1 MESELAMSEKPLV
14 SVIVP
19 AYKVEKWIERC
30 VESVLAQTLTD
41 LECIVVDDGS
51 PDESGA
57 IADRLAERDP
67 RVRVIHQK
75 NGGLS
80 AARNV
85 GIDVARGATLYFLD
99 SDDYIDPDHLEIL
112 HSAMVG
118 TGAPMVVGGLVEVT
132 EAGDVLRRVLV
143 EPKVVDERGFWEAFE
158 ADHQE
163 EEYVEYIVSW
173 GKLYERSIFA
183 HERFDVGK
191 LHEDEL
197 IIHRL
202 VARAGRVAFADTA
215 GYRYVQTTGS
225 IMHTPK
231 PGPFYDAAE
240 GFLARSAYFEERGWM
255 DLAFSSLCEARG
267 SLVQCLEVNED
278 CLNDERFLKLRRES
292 FAAQKRFAPKTH
304 GDIKRRFDGLLFT
317 FAPRL
322 YVAMDAKRKV

>member
-1 MESELAMSEKPLV
+1 MSETPLV

-19 AYKVEKWIERC
+19 AYNVERWIERC

-41 LECIVVDDGS
+41 LEVIVVDDGS
-51 PDESGA
+51 PDNAGALADA
-57 IADRLAERDP
+57 IARRDP

-85 GIDVARGATLYFLD
+85 GIESARGSLLYFLD
-99 SDDYIDPDHLEIL
+99 SDDYIDPDCLEVL
-112 HSAMVG
+112 RGAMVG
-118 TGAPMVVGGLVEVT
+118 TGAAMAVGGLVEVD
-132 EAGDVLRRVLV
+132 EAGKELQRVLV
-143 EPKVVDERGFWEAFE
+143 EPKVVDERGYWDSFE
-158 ADHQE
+158 ADHQG

-173 GKLYERSIFA
+173 NKLYDRSIFD

-202 VARAGRVAFADTA
+202 VARAGKVAFANTS

-231 PGPFYDAAE
+231 PGPFLDAAE
-240 GFLARSAYFEERGWM
+240 GFLARSVYFEERGWT
-255 DLAFSSLCEARG
+255 DLAFSALCEARG
-267 SLVQCLEVNED
+267 SLVQCLETNPD
-278 CLNDERFLKLRRES
+278 SISDERFLKLKAGC
-292 FAAQKRFAPKTH
+292 FASQARFAPKTRREV
-304 GDIKRRFDGLLFT
+304 KRRFDGLFFT

-322 YVAMDAKRKV
+322 YVAMDAKRKL

>member
-1 MESELAMSEKPLV
+1 MSEKPLV

-19 AYKVEKWIERC
+19 AYNVERWIERC
-30 VESVLAQTLTD
+30 VESVLAQTLAD
-41 LECIVVDDGS
+41 LEVIVVDDGS
-51 PDESGA
+51 PDNAGA
-57 IADRLAERDP
+57 LADAIAERDP

-85 GIDVARGATLYFLD
+85 GIESARGSLLYFLD
-99 SDDYIDPDHLEIL
+99 SDDYIDPDCLEVL
-112 HSAMVG
+112 RGAMVG
-118 TGAPMVVGGLVEVT
+118 TGAAMAVGGLVEVD
-132 EAGDVLRRVLV
+132 EAGKELQRVLV
-143 EPKVVDERGFWEAFE
+143 EPKVVDERGYWDSFE
-158 ADHQE
+158 ADHQG

-173 GKLYERSIFA
+173 NKLYDRSIFD

-202 VARAGRVAFADTA
+202 VARAGKVAFANTS

-231 PGPFYDAAE
+231 PGPFLDAAE
-240 GFLARSAYFEERGWM
+240 GFLARSVYFEERGWT
-255 DLAFSSLCEARG
+255 DLAFSALCEARG
-267 SLVQCLEVNED
+267 SLVQCLETNPD
-278 CLNDERFLKLRRES
+278 SISDERFLKLKAGC
-292 FAAQKRFAPKTH
+292 FASQARFAPKTRREV
-304 GDIKRRFDGLLFT
+304 KRRFDGLFFT

-322 YVAMDAKRKV
+322 YVAMDAKRKL

>member
-1 MESELAMSEKPLV
+1 MSEKPLV

-19 AYKVEKWIERC
+19 AYNVERWIERC

-41 LECIVVDDGS
+41 LEVIVIDDGS
-51 PDESGA
+51 PDNAGA
-57 IADRLAERDP
+57 LADAVAERDA

-75 NGGLS
+75 NAGLS

-85 GIDVARGATLYFLD
+85 GIEAARGSLLYFLD
-99 SDDYIDPDHLEIL
+99 SDDYIDPDCLEIL
-112 HSAMVG
+112 YGAMVG
-118 TGAPMVVGGLVEVT
+118 TGAAMVVGGLVEVD
-132 EAGDVLRRVLV
+132 EAGKELERVLV
-143 EPKVVDERGFWEAFE
+143 APKVVDERGYWEAFE
-158 ADHQE
+158 KDYQG

-173 GKLYERSIFA
+173 NKLYERSIFD

-202 VARAGRVAFADTA
+202 VARAGTVAFANTS

-231 PGPFYDAAE
+231 PGPFLDAAE
-240 GFLARSAYFEERGWM
+240 GFLARCVYFEERGWL
-255 DLAFSSLCEARG
+255 DLAFSALCEARG
-267 SLVQCLEVNED
+267 SLVQCIETNPD
-278 CLNDERFLKLRRES
+278 TISDERLLNLKAGC
-292 FAAQKRFAPKTH
+292 FAAQSRFGPKTR
-304 GDIKRRFDGLLFT
+304 GEVKRRLDGFFFT

-322 YVAMDAKRKV
+322 YVAMDAKRKL

>member
-1 MESELAMSEKPLV
+1 MSEKPLV

-19 AYKVEKWIERC
+19 AYNVERWIERC
-30 VESVLAQTLTD
+30 VESVLAQTLSD
-41 LECIVVDDGS
+41 LEVIVVDDGS
-51 PDESGA
+51 PDNAGA
-57 IADRLAERDP
+57 LADALAARDP

-75 NGGLS
+75 NAGLS

-85 GIDVARGATLYFLD
+85 GIEAARGSLLYFLD
-99 SDDYIDPDHLEIL
+99 SDDYIDPDCLEIL
-112 HSAMVG
+112 HDAMVG
-118 TGAPMVVGGLVEVT
+118 TGAAMVVGGLVEVD
-132 EAGDVLRRVLV
+132 EAGKELERVLV
-143 EPKVVDERGFWEAFE
+143 APKVVDERGYWEAFE
-158 ADHQE
+158 ADYQG

-173 GKLYERSIFA
+173 NKLYDRAIFD

-202 VARAGRVAFADTA
+202 VARAGTVAFANTS

-231 PGPFYDAAE
+231 PGPFLDAAE
-240 GFLARSAYFEERGWM
+240 GFLARCAYFEERGWL
-255 DLAFSSLCEARG
+255 DLAFSALCEARG
-267 SLVQCLEVNED
+267 SLVQCLETNPD
-278 CLNDERFLKLRRES
+278 TISDERLLKLKAGCFS
-292 FAAQKRFAPKTH
+292 AQARFGPKTRH
-304 GDIKRRFDGLLFT
+304 EAKRRFDGFFFT

>member
-1 MESELAMSEKPLV
+1 MSEKPLV

-19 AYKVEKWIERC
+19 AYNVERWIERC

-41 LECIVVDDGS
+41 LEVIVVDDGS
-51 PDESGA
+51 PDNAGALADA
-57 IADRLAERDP
+57 IARRDP

-85 GIDVARGATLYFLD
+85 GIESARGSLLYFLD
-99 SDDYIDPDHLEIL
+99 SDDYIDPDCLEVL
-112 HSAMVG
+112 RGAMVG
-118 TGAPMVVGGLVEVT
+118 TGAAMAVGGLVEVD
-132 EAGDVLRRVLV
+132 EAGKELQRVLV
-143 EPKVVDERGFWEAFE
+143 EPKVVDERGYWDSFE
-158 ADHQE
+158 ADHQG

-173 GKLYERSIFA
+173 NKLYDRSIFD

-202 VARAGRVAFADTA
+202 VARAGKVAFANTS

-231 PGPFYDAAE
+231 PGPFLDAAE
-240 GFLARSAYFEERGWM
+240 GFLARSVYFEERGWT
-255 DLAFSSLCEARG
+255 DLAFSALCEARG
-267 SLVQCLEVNED
+267 SLVQCLETNPD
-278 CLNDERFLKLRRES
+278 SISDERFLKLKAGC
-292 FAAQKRFAPKTH
+292 FASQARFAPKTRREV
-304 GDIKRRFDGLLFT
+304 KRRFDGLFFT

-322 YVAMDAKRKV
+322 YVAMDAKRKL